1 MLGNR
6 WQLYGTNKL
15 GPASGGNGAVFKLS
29 PQTPLNFSQWEAKY
43 SVSNEAYSDTPYGD
57 STPNLLKY
65 FCDIVPNSPM
75 TATSRAALPTGSQTV
90 PRASQASS
98 LTLTY
103 IQAGYVTGV
112 TPNIQTSYDLQS
124 WTTLTSPSPVITIS
138 TDSFTRDSIM
148 QVQVPATNNP
158 QFIRLQLPP
167 P

>member
-1 MLGNR
+1 
-6 WQLYGTNKL
+6 
-15 GPASGGNGAVFKLS
+15 
-29 PQTPLNFSQWEAKY
+29 
-43 SVSNEAYSDTPYGD
+43 
-57 STPNLLKY
+57 
-65 FCDIVPNSPM
+65 M